1 MTKSIMRKLTA
12 DMTVAEKEAMFLSE
26 PDPSLIM
33 DFRFID
39 LLKFGNDVA
48 NRFKVIADDLRIS
61 RDGKMTISDVDEL
74 YKKFR
79 KIAMNNEKMEDNMI
93 IDSTKS
99 DCLID
104 LMVSYGRH
112 ASQRL
117 SYALNEKEQS
127 LGRKL
132 HREEILEEYRRIDEE
147 LCQKVMTRAG
157 K

>member
-39 LLKFGNDVA
+39 LLEFGNDVA

-61 RDGKMTISDVDEL
+61 RNGKMTISEVDEL

-79 KIAMNNEKMEDNMI
+79 KIAMNNDNTDGNMI

-104 LMVSYGRH
+104 LTMSYGRH

-127 LGRKL
+127 FGRKL